1 MSYEHILYDV
11 KGRIATVTL
20 NRPDKLNAY
29 TATMGAE
36 LEDAFLR
43 ADEDD
48 EVRVVIVTGAGRG
61 FCAGADISAGAN
73 AFDTKPED
81 GRALMLECT
90 HTSAQLTVDL
100 WYSAWKA
107 SASLPPLQEDR

>member
-1 MSYEHILYDV
+1 MAYETLLYEPEGAIL
-11 KGRIATVTL
+11 TLTL

-43 ADEDD
+43 ADADD
-48 EVRVVIVTGAGRG
+48 AIRVVIVTGAGRG

-73 AFDTKPED
+73 AFDAAAT
-81 GRALMLECT
+81 GSVAFT
-90 HTSAQLTVDL
+90 
-100 WYSAWKA
+100 A
-107 SASLPPLQEDR
+107 SENGLRPLAGG